1 MANENE
7 LSERELDILRLV
19 ATGASN
25 KEIAFKLHIS
35 PNTVKV
41 HLRNIFAKIGAVSRT
56 EATLHAMRL
65 GLVEQLP
72 ARAAEDETPA
82 LVPAAEPTP
91 AGWLVRRGG
100 WLLAAGA
107 LAVILLTVAI
117 LLLTGGNQAVSAVPT
132 PPPSNIIRWASGVP
146 LPAPLEG
153 MAATSYEETIYIIG
167 GKNVGQTSA
176 GVFRLVGSAWQP
188 LAEKPT
194 PVSMAQAVVL
204 AERIYVPGGMQAD
217 GSPADA
223 LEVYNPRLDSWE
235 RKASLPAPRAGYAL
249 AEAEGRL
256 YLFGGWDGTQF
267 TTDVFAY
274 DPVEDRWS
282 QRSAM
287 PQPAGYASAVEIG
300 GRVYIVGGFDGK
312 SALTSVQIYYPGR
325 DLAGEPAWE
334 SGAPLPVGR
343 YAMGAAVQA
352 DDIYLIGGI
361 TTAEGLPL
369 PPLTYQTEGDYW
381 TAFDAP
387 PAAVGA
393 NLAFVRRGNFIHVL
407 GGTSDSGA
415 ADSHLIYQALYTIN
429 VPVIQKP

>member
-7 LSERELDILRLV
+7 LSEREVDILRLV

-25 KEIAFKLHIS
+25 KEIAYKLHIS

-65 GLVEQLP
+65 GLVEQMP
-72 ARAAEDETPA
+72 ARVTEDETPA
-82 LVPAAEPTP
+82 PAPAIEPAP
-91 AGWLVRRGG
+91 AGWLARRGG
-100 WLLAAGA
+100 WLAAGA
-107 LAVILLTVAI
+107 LAVIILIVAI
-117 LLLTGGNQAVSAVPT
+117 LLLSGGNQAVSAVPT
-132 PPPSNIIRWASGVP
+132 PLPSNIIRWASGVP
-146 LPAPLEG
+146 LPVPLEG
-153 MAATSYEETIYIIG
+153 MAATIYEETIYVIG
-167 GKNVGQTSA
+167 GRNGDQTS
-176 GVFRLVGSAWQP
+176 GEVYRLVDGAWQP

-194 PVSMAQAVVL
+194 PVSLAQAVVL
-204 AERIYVPGGMQAD
+204 AERIYVPGGMRAD
-217 GSPADA
+217 GSPIDT
-223 LEVYNPRLDSWE
+223 LEVYNPRLDGWE
-235 RKASLPAPRAGYAL
+235 RKAPLPAPRAGYAL

-256 YLFGGWDGTQF
+256 YLFGGWDGTRF
-267 TTDVFAY
+267 TADVFAY

-282 QRSAM
+282 RRTAM
-287 PQPAGYASAVEIG
+287 PQPAGYASAVEIA

-312 SALTSVQIYYPGR
+312 SALTTVQIYYPGR
-325 DLAGEPAWE
+325 DLSGEPAWE
-334 SGAPLPVGR
+334 TGAPLPVGR

-393 NLAFVRRGNFIHVL
+393 NLAFVRRGNYIHVL
-407 GGTSDSGA
+407 GGTSASGA